1 MLLGA
6 LWPSHDQRGFRSS
19 QAWPDPA
26 VSLQHR
32 TSTPSPTAKLW
43 GHQGASKPCPVAC
56 HSLKSGTGNQDLAGV
71 GGDCR
76 EPPACPSSLSRHPW
90 CAQNLQLLQIVFG
103 TTVPAVKQSLHWIKK
118 WPYLALSPHRSQ
130 ELKQCLDG
138 SSARVASVQ
147 ALFPL
152 SPPCPTTH
160 LPQGSTA
167 CSHISGSSHCHSG
180 FPKKRTSGLVLFFPG
195 EEYF

>member
-1 MLLGA
+1 MTREGSGAARLGRILLC
-6 LWPSHDQRGFRSS
+6 PSSTG
-19 QAWPDPA
+19 QAPPA
-26 VSLQHR
+26 PQ
-32 TSTPSPTAKLW
+32 PSF
-43 GHQGASKPCPVAC
+43 
-56 HSLKSGTGNQDLAGV
+56 
-71 GGDCR
+71 GDTR
-76 EPPACPSSLSRHPW
+76 EPASLVPLLVTASSLAQETRTWQEWEETVGKSPACPSSLSRHPW